1 MLTILPNRSNI
12 YSVRRDKGFL
22 KSRKVTIMCKCCVC
36 HNEISANS
44 VSVNL
49 ANRNSKASKQN
60 TNARLCER
68 CASVVYA
75 DNTVYNVVSGV
86 QTSDGLSYQL
96 FIPCV
101 YDAQLRAE
109 FMSAGWLPCVSGFK
123 SPVYNNMKWHK
134 KFITLQKSIASNQY
148 VSAHGKVVDNV
159 RFAIMRD
166 GVNLK
171 SVEIPFKSK
180 DGFLAIVRETVAPY
194 K

>member
-1 MLTILPNRSNI
+1 
-12 YSVRRDKGFL
+12 
-22 KSRKVTIMCKCCVC
+22 MCKCCAC
-36 HNEISANS
+36 NNEISANS

-60 TNARLCER
+60 TNARLCDN
-68 CASVVYA
+68 CASVVYP
-75 DNTVYNVVSGV
+75 DNIVYNVTSGV

-101 YDAQLRAE
+101 YDAKLRAE

-123 SPVYNNMKWHK
+123 SPIYNNMKWHK

-148 VSAHGKVVDNV
+148 VAAHGKVVDNV
-159 RFAIMRD
+159 KFVIMRED
-166 GVNLK
+166 VKLE

-180 DGFLAIVRETVAPY
+180 DQFLAKVREIVAPY